1 MPQFV
6 TIIGA
11 VVPCIVAAHPHIN
24 DMVNRSSKTLGHG
37 VIDRTR
43 ESLLKIEDWL
53 DDNIAGKWSIG
64 IEGLD
69 DKLQQKTIKIV
80 FYEADDKRKFMRK
93 YGGRLMV
100 G

>member
-1 MPQFV
+1 M
-6 TIIGA
+6 A
-11 VVPCIVAAHPHIN
+11 
-24 DMVNRSSKTLGHG
+24 
-37 VIDRTR
+37 
-43 ESLLKIEDWL
+43 
-53 DDNIAGKWSIG
+53 IG